1 MVFRSYHIQIV
12 FRLVLVVLT
21 CFGIFYVW
29 TLHQYWLTLYN
40 LIGILIL
47 QVYLFLRYLT
57 KWQKDIEMFA
67 TSVTHGDFNISYN
80 LIDESDP
87 HYKLYTTLNY
97 LSTYLRQVKSEYV
110 QQSHYL
116 RYVVENTQ
124 VGLLAF
130 QEDGNVVLTNAEVL
144 NLLKKTELKSL
155 NDLLPADADLYSAIK
170 KLQLNSPAIISSAV
184 NTHAR
189 LSARLSKFVIDGK
202 TISLLSLL
210 NIRSELE
217 VNELQS
223 WQDLISVLTHEI
235 MNSISP
241 IHSLHG
247 SLSKYL
253 DKIEGNEEQVS
264 KARHAVEVM
273 SRRSQA
279 LMNFV
284 DRYRKIS
291 AVPLPVLQPVD
302 VGQLIDEVVIL
313 LSEELKGI
321 DVVVTHQ
328 RNTIE
333 LDRSMIEQV
342 IINLFRN
349 AIFAMEHSDKKM
361 LDVSVSQTHD
371 SVIVGIRD
379 TGKGIEPDVMKKIF
393 IPFFTTRDGGSGIG
407 LTISRQIMHRH
418 GGTLEV
424 TSQTLR
430 GGAEF
435 LLKFSRK

>member
-1 MVFRSYHIQIV
+1 MIV
-12 FRLVLVVLT
+12 LN
-21 CFGIFYVW
+21 CFAIFYIW

-40 LIGILIL
+40 LVGVLAL
-47 QVYLFLRYLT
+47 QIYLFLRYLT
-57 KWQKDIEMFA
+57 RWQKDIEMFA

-80 LIDESDP
+80 LIDKSDP

-97 LSTYLRQVKSEYV
+97 LSAYLRQIKSEYV

-124 VGLLAF
+124 VGLIAF
-130 QEDGNVVLTNAEVL
+130 QDDEKVVLINAEAL
-144 NLLKKTELKSL
+144 KLLKRSELKLL
-155 NDLLPADADLYSAIK
+155 NDLLHGDAQLYQSLK
-170 KLQLNSPAIISSAV
+170 KLQLNSPTMIESSV
-184 NTHAR
+184 NNQAR

-217 VNELQS
+217 ANELQS

-253 DKIEGNEEQVS
+253 DKIDGNEEQVS

-291 AVPLPVLQPVD
+291 AVPLPVLESVD
-302 VGQLIDEVVIL
+302 VGNLIDEVVIL
-313 LSEELKGI
+313 LNEELKGI
-321 DVVVTHQ
+321 NIVVSHQ
-328 RNTIE
+328 HNIAE

-349 AIFAMEHSDKKM
+349 AIFAMDQSPEKK
-361 LDVSVSQTHD
+361 LEISVS
-371 SVIVGIRD
+371 SIKNELVVSIRD
-379 TGKGIEPDVMKKIF
+379 TGKGIEQDILNKIF
-393 IPFFTTRDGGSGIG
+393 IPFFTTRQTGSGIG

-424 TSQTLR
+424 SSVP
-430 GGAEF
+430 GSGAEF
-435 LLKFSRK
+435 TLKFPKH

>member
-1 MVFRSYHIQIV
+1 M
-12 FRLVLVVLT
+12 
-21 CFGIFYVW
+21 
-29 TLHQYWLTLYN
+29 
-40 LIGILIL
+40 L

-80 LIDESDP
+80 LIDKSDP

-97 LSTYLRQVKSEYV
+97 LSAYLKQVKSEYV

-124 VGLLAF
+124 VGLIAF
-130 QEDGNVVLTNAEVL
+130 QDDGKVVLINNEAL
-144 NLLKKTELKSL
+144 HLLHRNELIML
-155 NDLLPADADLYSAIK
+155 NDLLPADSELYHALTQ
-170 KLQLNSPAIISSAV
+170 LQLNSPTMIQSEV
-184 NTHAR
+184 NPQAR
-189 LSARLSKFVIDGK
+189 LSARLSRFVIDGK

-217 VNELQS
+217 ANELQS

-253 DKIEGNEEQVS
+253 GKIEGNEEHVS
-264 KARHAVEVM
+264 KARHAVEVV

-302 VGQLIDEVVIL
+302 VGNLIDEIVTL
-313 LSEELKGI
+313 LNEELK
-321 DVVVTHQ
+321 DVDIVVTHQ
-328 RNTIE
+328 HNVAEI
-333 LDRSMIEQV
+333 DRSMIEQV
-342 IINLFRN
+342 IVNLLTN
-349 AIFAMEHSDKKM
+349 AIFAMKESREKK
-361 LDVSVSQTHD
+361 LWVSVSTNQESLIVSVRD
-371 SVIVGIRD
+371 S
-379 TGKGIEPDVMKKIF
+379 GKGIEQEILKKIF
-393 IPFFTTRDGGSGIG
+393 IPFFTTREGGSGIG

-424 TSQTLR
+424 SSQPGSSAEFTLR
-430 GGAEF
+430 F
-435 LLKFSRK
+435 PRK

>member
-1 MVFRSYHIQIV
+1 MVFRSYHIQII
-12 FRLVLVVLT
+12 FRLLLVVLN
-21 CFGIFYVW
+21 CFAIFYVW

-40 LIGILIL
+40 LIGVLAL

-80 LIDESDP
+80 LIDKSDP

-97 LSTYLRQVKSEYV
+97 LSAYLRQVKSEYV

-116 RYVVENTQ
+116 QYVVENTQ

-130 QEDGNVVLTNAEVL
+130 QEDGKVVLTNAEVL
-144 NLLKKTELKSL
+144 NLLKKAELKTL
-155 NDLLPADADLYSAIK
+155 DDLLPGDIELHSAIK
-170 KLQLNSPAIISSAV
+170 KLQLNSPAIISSAI
-184 NTHAR
+184 NTQAR

-291 AVPLPVLQPVD
+291 AVPLPVIQPVNL
-302 VGQLIDEVVIL
+302 GKTINEVVTL
-313 LSEELKGI
+313 LSEELTGVT
-321 DVVVTHQ
+321 VVINHKDNVVK
-328 RNTIE
+328 
-333 LDRSMIEQV
+333 LDQSMVEQV

-349 AIFAMEHSDKKM
+349 SIFAMKQSAKKT
-361 LDVSVSQTHD
+361 LNVSVSQTQDAVTVH
-371 SVIVGIRD
+371 IRD
-379 TGKGIEPDVMKKIF
+379 SGKGIEPDVMKKIF

-418 GGTLEV
+418 GGSLEV
-424 TSQTLR
+424 LSVP
-430 GGAEF
+430 GVGAEF
-435 LLKFSRK
+435 TLRFPRR

>member
-1 MVFRSYHIQIV
+1 
-12 FRLVLVVLT
+12 
-21 CFGIFYVW
+21 
-29 TLHQYWLTLYN
+29 
-40 LIGILIL
+40 
-47 QVYLFLRYLT
+47 
-57 KWQKDIEMFA
+57 MFA

-80 LIDESDP
+80 LIDKSDP

-97 LSTYLRQVKSEYV
+97 LSAYLRQVKSEHV

-124 VGLLAF
+124 VGLIAF
-130 QEDGNVVLTNAEVL
+130 QDDGKVVLINNEAL
-144 NLLKKTELKSL
+144 NLLHRKVLRILS
-155 NDLLPADADLYSAIK
+155 DLLLEDSELYNALRQ
-170 KLQLNSPAIISSAV
+170 LQLNSPTMVQSAM
-184 NTHAR
+184 NPQAR
-189 LSARLSKFVIDGK
+189 LSARLSRFVIDGK

-217 VNELQS
+217 ANELQS

-264 KARHAVEVM
+264 KARHAVDVM

-291 AVPLPVLQPVD
+291 AVPLPVFESID
-302 VGQLIDEVVIL
+302 IGNLIDEVTVL
-313 LSEELKGI
+313 LSEELTGVKVI
-321 DVVVTHQ
+321 VNHQHDVA
-328 RNTIE
+328 E

-349 AIFAMEHSDKKM
+349 AVFAMTQRPVKK
-361 LDVSVSQTHD
+361 LEISVLTRKDEVVVSIH
-371 SVIVGIRD
+371 D
-379 TGKGIEPDVMKKIF
+379 TGKGIEQEILKKIF
-393 IPFFTTRDGGSGIG
+393 IPFFTTREGGSGIG

-418 GGTLEV
+418 GGSLEV
-424 TSQTLR
+424 ASDASAGT
-430 GGAEF
+430 EF
-435 LLKFSRK
+435 LLRFPKK

>member
-1 MVFRSYHIQIV
+1 MVFRSYHIQII
-12 FRLVLVVLT
+12 FRLALIVLN
-21 CFGIFYVW
+21 CFGIFYIW

-40 LIGILIL
+40 LIGLL
-47 QVYLFLRYLT
+47 AFQVYLFLRYLT

-80 LIDESDP
+80 LIDKSDP

-97 LSTYLRQVKSEYV
+97 LSAYLRQVKSEYV

-124 VGLLAF
+124 VGLIAF
-130 QEDGNVVLTNAEVL
+130 QDDEKIVLINAEAL
-144 NLLKKTELKSL
+144 KLLKRNELKLL
-155 NDLLPADADLYSAIK
+155 NDLHPSDPQLYHTLK
-170 KLQLNSPAIISSAV
+170 KLQLNSPTMIQSAI
-184 NTHAR
+184 NTQAR

-217 VNELQS
+217 ANELQS

-253 DKIEGNEEQVS
+253 DKIERNEEQVT

-279 LMNFV
+279 LMSFV

-302 VGQLIDEVVIL
+302 VGNLIDEVVIL

-328 RNTIE
+328 HNVAE

-349 AIFAMEHSDKKM
+349 AIFAMGESHKKK
-361 LDVSVSQTHD
+361 LEITVSVIKNEL
-371 SVIVGIRD
+371 VVNIRD
-379 TGKGIEPDVMKKIF
+379 SGKGIEQDLLNKIF
-393 IPFFTTRDGGSGIG
+393 IPFFTTRETGSGIG

-424 TSQTLR
+424 SSVPGTGT
-430 GGAEF
+430 EF
-435 LLKFSRK
+435 TLKFPRH